1 MARKTKIQTET
12 LVEENSSELVALIPE
27 QETTDKITPD
37 IEQKTTNIDEVT
49 DINTEAIN
57 DYKVLLEGSASKL
70 SPKSE
75 GHITFQLI
83 KDNEEVISIQ
93 LLANTSGGNFCK
105 TAIPIKSIIDVLTKQ
120 PANKGLK
127 SLVIK
132 DVFIGKGAKSSNN
145 PAFLVCALR
154 APEIGLLVP
163 NEKSKFLS
171 NLSADFKEQSAKLL
185 SL

>member
-1 MARKTKIQTET
+1 MARKIKTET
-12 LVEENSSELVALIPE
+12 LVEENDSELVTLIPE
-27 QETTDKITPD
+27 QVTTDETESD
-37 IEQKTTNIDEVT
+37 FEQKPTNIDERS
-49 DINTEAIN
+49 DANN
-57 DYKVLLEGSASKL
+57 DCKVILEGNASKL

-83 KDNEEVISIQ
+83 KDNEEVISLQ

-105 TAIPIKSIIDVLTKQ
+105 NPIPIKSIIDVLAKQ
-120 PANKGLK
+120 SADKAFK
-127 SLVIK
+127 SSIIK

-171 NLSADFKEQSAKLL
+171 NLSKDFEAQSAKLL
-185 SL
+185 SS